1 MIEPIN
7 GNISFLSAAVAARSR
22 EVGVHGRAVVLLIA
36 ALDLQAVAEKSV
48 ATGGV
53 DQLRRFPDLRAPV
66 IVLRVHADAFV
77 IKKFDVQGAAS
88 FDDVRALGGRA
99 PHQDFIELRP
109 SDLVCHGQRF
119 VPGVRKLEFLATP
132 VPVRY
137 EFRAPF
143 LHADGADLVGHPKTL
158 QERQIRRQQRLA
170 DVKPGMARLFQ
181 EDHPIALFRQQDGG
195 GRAGGPAPDD

>member
-1 MIEPIN
+1 M
-7 GNISFLSAAVAARSR
+7 
-22 EVGVHGRAVVLLIA
+22 GVHGRAVVLLIP
-36 ALDLQAVAEKSV
+36 ALGLQAVAEKSI
-48 ATGGV
+48 AAGGV
-53 DQLRRFPDLRAPV
+53 DQLRRFPGLRAPV
-66 IVLRVHADAFV
+66 IVLRMHPDAV
-77 IKKFDVQGAAS
+77 VVEEFDVPGAAS
-88 FDDVRALGGRA
+88 FDDIGASCGGA

-109 SDLVCHGQRF
+109 PDLVCHGLRF
-119 VPGVRKLEFLATP
+119 VPGVRKSEFLAAP
-132 VPVRY
+132 IPVRN

-143 LHADGADLVGHPKTL
+143 LHADGADLVGHPESL